1 MYCKIY
7 VKNNYQHLITYL
19 LSSWHSCTKFIVT
32 IQMDVVNHVALM
44 KHSTDNTYENNIIYK
59 ISMTELLQG
68 EQLVGVKNYCIYDFD
83 VD

>member
-1 MYCKIY
+1 ME
-7 VKNNYQHLITYL
+7 
-19 LSSWHSCTKFIVT
+19 
-32 IQMDVVNHVALM
+32 VVNHIALM

-68 EQLVGVKNYCIYDFD
+68 EQLVGVKNYCICDFD